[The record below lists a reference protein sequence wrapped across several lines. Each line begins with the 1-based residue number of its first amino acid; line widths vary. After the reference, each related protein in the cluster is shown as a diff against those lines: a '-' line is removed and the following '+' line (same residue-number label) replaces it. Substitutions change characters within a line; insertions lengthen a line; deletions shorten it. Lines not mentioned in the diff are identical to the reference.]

1 MNIIPSTI
9 CYNIIGIPDEHST
22 PKKTEG
28 LKPEEQTLG
37 VLDQAPLIN
46 IVDRDKLL
54 FSVFKLLQNLG
65 ADERPEVG

>member
-1 MNIIPSTI
+1 M
-9 CYNIIGIPDEHST
+9 HST

-37 VLDQAPLIN
+37 VLDQAPSIN

-54 FSVFKLLQNLG
+54 FSVFSLLQNLG